1 MITGTPIQYFN
12 IRPMEKTVIIQHNVS
27 PTSYEIGDQVEL
39 RYNQKNPEQYYIPH
53 ASGGNWMFLFGGLF
67 FFLMGFGFTALI
79 IKVWLL
85 PLILRI

>member
-12 IRPMEKTVIIQHNVS
+12 ISRWKTVIIQHNVS
-27 PTSYEIGDQVEL
+27 PPPYEIGDQVEL
-39 RYNQKNPEQYYIPH
+39 RYNQKTQSSITFPMRPVGI
-53 ASGGNWMFLFGGLF
+53 GLFLFGGLF
-67 FFLMGFGFTALI
+67 FFLIGFGFTALI